1 MEIIGDDKKI
11 RALFSE
17 AKLADA
23 QATPSFTSQWNRA
36 QSRALRPRRA
46 FTFKLSFAAVTAV
59 LVCALISLAVW
70 SQYSRPPVTYSAFA
84 NVPAVT
90 SSSGPEVRT
99 AVEVPTPNIKIG
111 IVHRTIRPRA
121 RSTAQ
126 SGALTVAS
134 NANAAKEATNI
145 DNWQSPT
152 AALLSSSSDGL
163 FKSLPQLNENANEMK
178 SVLPGRANEKE
189 K

>member
-46 FTFKLSFAAVTAV
+46 FKLSLAAVTAL

-70 SQYSRPPVTYSAFA
+70 SQYSQPRPTYSAFA
-84 NVPAVT
+84 NVTALTNFVRPAVKTPGEGPTKSAQTGTVRRPIRSRVPGST
-90 SSSGPEVRT
+90 S
-99 AVEVPTPNIKIG
+99 
-111 IVHRTIRPRA
+111 
-121 RSTAQ
+121 Q

-134 NANAAKEATNI
+134 NGKTAKEAINI

-152 AALLSSSSDGL
+152 ATLLTSQTDGL
-163 FKSLPQLNENANEMK
+163 FKSLPQLNENANELK
-178 SVLPGRANEKE
+178 SSLPGRANEKE

>member
-23 QATPSFTSQWNRA
+23 QATPGFTSQWNRA
-36 QSRALRPRRA
+36 QSRAVRRPGRA
-46 FTFKLSFAAVTAV
+46 FKLSFAAVTAL

-70 SQYSRPPVTYSAFA
+70 SQYSQPRPTYSAFA
-84 NVPAVT
+84 SVPALT
-90 SSSGPEVRT
+90 SFAPAVVKTPDETTSVQT
-99 AVEVPTPNIKIG
+99 AT
-111 IVHRTIRPRA
+111 VHRPSRSRLP

-126 SGALTVAS
+126 TDALTIAS
-134 NANAAKEATNI
+134 AREAAKEATNI

-152 AALLSSSSDGL
+152 ATLLSSQTDGL
-163 FKSLPQLNENANEMK
+163 FKSLPQLNENANELK
-178 SVLPGRANEKE
+178 SFLPGHANQKE

>member
-46 FTFKLSFAAVTAV
+46 FKLSLAAVTAL
-59 LVCALISLAVW
+59 LVCALISLALW
-70 SQYSRPPVTYSAFA
+70 SQYSQPRATHSVFA
-84 NVPAVT
+84 NVPART
-90 SSSGPEVRT
+90 SLASPVVKT
-99 AVEVPTPNIKIG
+99 PDEVPTNRVQTAT
-111 IVHRTIRPRA
+111 VHRPSRSRVP

-134 NANAAKEATNI
+134 NGKAAKEATNI

-152 AALLSSSSDGL
+152 ATLLTSQTDGL
-163 FKSLPQLNENANEMK
+163 FKSLPQLNENANELK
-178 SVLPGRANEKE
+178 SFLPGRANEKE

>member
-46 FTFKLSFAAVTAV
+46 FRLSFAVVTAV

-70 SQYSRPPVTYSAFA
+70 LQYSQPRPTYSAFA
-84 NVPAVT
+84 NVPALKSFAVPVVKT
-90 SSSGPEVRT
+90 SDEVPPPSVPTATVHRPVRT
-99 AVEVPTPNIKIG
+99 RVL
-111 IVHRTIRPRA
+111 

-126 SGALTVAS
+126 SGALSVAS
-134 NANAAKEATNI
+134 NGKAAKQATNI

-152 AALLSSSSDGL
+152 AALLSSSSDRL
-163 FKSLPQLNENANEMK
+163 FKSLPQLNENANELK
-178 SVLPGRANEKE
+178 SALPGHANEKE